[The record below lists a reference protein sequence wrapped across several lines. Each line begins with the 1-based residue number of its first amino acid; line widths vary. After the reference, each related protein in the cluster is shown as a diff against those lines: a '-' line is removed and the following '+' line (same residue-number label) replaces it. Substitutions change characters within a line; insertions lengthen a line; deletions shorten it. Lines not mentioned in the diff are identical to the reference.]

1 MVGARARLVATT
13 LGVMALAAIIVSRQS
28 EGDWRGSSDKV
39 TLAQDPYAEA
49 RGEMKARGP
58 AINKLLE
65 HSVELET
72 RLANQEKAERQMAD
86 AVQAAQRK
94 VDALKA
100 KDAKLHMVIGWPQRG
115 GAMPTTYPAFGGV
128 PSQEDGA
135 VEADGDLYA
144 YDSSKPDA
152 VLVVDGTTGVTSGSW
167 WDNPMD
173 WFKAG
178 SASKSR
184 EVPMI
189 RAPWDAQASYA
200 QASWPPTATPSA
212 AMPAEVERV
221 KKLLD
226 IQKTEEDLQKQ
237 KADVMDQIYADAQ
250 NGKLSNE
257 APVDAKVFA
266 AGFIQ
271 GAVEASKKSVEQ
283 QGKFAKQLEQQKALV
298 KELEDVVH
306 QLEEDQKPKTAAAV
320 APATPAKPP
329 AKHWTYSGEEGPE
342 HWAELDPAYKTCS
355 AGKEQSPIDFQ
366 FLDLKK
372 SQLPQIGWHFDDK
385 HVGVS
390 ASTGNTGESEEAGK
404 EFYNGHTFEVE
415 DLPGAPTIVIDGIT
429 YSLVQFHTHTPS
441 EHTVAGRQYDMEMH
455 FVHKAVVDGATKLAV
470 VGIFYE
476 KGDTS
481 PSFIKALMRE
491 ALPKATGTPSGLVP
505 KLDFHSI
512 AQEVLVGN
520 MPSTGE
526 FVPNSKNYFTYPGSL
541 TTPPC
546 SEGVKWTVLKN
557 PLSIEAEDLAALVKL
572 EGKNARP
579 VQPLYSRIVQTV
591 G

>member
-1 MVGARARLVATT
+1 MVRARWVATT

-39 TLAQDPYAEA
+39 TLAQDRYAEA
-49 RGEMKARGP
+49 RGEMNARGP

-115 GAMPTTYPAFGGV
+115 GAMPTTYPAFGGL
-128 PSQEDGA
+128 PSPEDGA
-135 VEADGDLYA
+135 VQADGDLYA

-200 QASWPPTATPSA
+200 QASWPPTAPPSA

-266 AGFIQ
+266 GLFSLYSRSVLCVKKVSVDTPKCSQ
-271 GAVEASKKSVEQ
+271 RASSR
-283 QGKFAKQLEQQKALV
+283 ARWRPRRRAWSSRASSPSSWSSR
-298 KELEDVVH
+298 
-306 QLEEDQKPKTAAAV
+306 KPSSRSSRTLCTSSKRTRS
-320 APATPAKPP
+320 PRLPP
-329 AKHWTYSGEEGPE
+329 R
-342 HWAELDPAYKTCS
+342 L
-355 AGKEQSPIDFQ
+355 
-366 FLDLKK
+366 L
-372 SQLPQIGWHFDDK
+372 LPPLP
-385 HVGVS
+385 S
-390 ASTGNTGESEEAGK
+390 LLPNTG
-404 EFYNGHTFEVE
+404 
-415 DLPGAPTIVIDGIT
+415 L
-429 YSLVQFHTHTPS
+429 TP
-441 EHTVAGRQYDMEMH
+441 VKRD
-455 FVHKAVVDGATKLAV
+455 
-470 VGIFYE
+470 
-476 KGDTS
+476 
-481 PSFIKALMRE
+481 
-491 ALPKATGTPSGLVP
+491 
-505 KLDFHSI
+505 
-512 AQEVLVGN
+512 
-520 MPSTGE
+520 PSTG
-526 FVPNSKNYFTYPGSL
+526 
-541 TTPPC
+541 
-546 SEGVKWTVLKN
+546 
-557 PLSIEAEDLAALVKL
+557 I
-572 EGKNARP
+572 
-579 VQPLYSRIVQTV
+579 
-591 G
+591 